1 MGRKKKTIRFK
12 EGDFNNLVK
21 MGFGPISP
29 PQQKQLENLF
39 YEYGKKKGG
48 KNEVDSDCNL

>member
-1 MGRKKKTIRFK
+1 MGRKKKTIRVK
-12 EGDFNNLVK
+12 EEDFNNLIK
-21 MGFGPISP
+21 MGVGPISP

-39 YEYGKKKGG
+39 YKYGKKKGG

>member
-1 MGRKKKTIRFK
+1 MGRKKKTIRVK
-12 EGDFNNLVK
+12 EGDFNNLIK

-39 YEYGKKKGG
+39 YKYEKKKGD

>member
-1 MGRKKKTIRFK
+1 MGRKKKTIRVK
-12 EGDFNNLVK
+12 EEDFNNLIK

-39 YEYGKKKGG
+39 YKYGKKKGG
-48 KNEVDSDCNL
+48 KNKVDSDCNL

>member
-39 YEYGKKKGG
+39 YKYEKKKGD